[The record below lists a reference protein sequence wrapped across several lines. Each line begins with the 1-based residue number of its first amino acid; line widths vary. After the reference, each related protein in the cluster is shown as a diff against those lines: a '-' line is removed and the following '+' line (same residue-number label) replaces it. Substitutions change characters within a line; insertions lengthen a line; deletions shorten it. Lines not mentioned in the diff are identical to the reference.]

1 MLFTGTNAERFGHL
15 VALTGLL
22 ALTSGCATYSNTY
35 QEVEAC
41 IVEQRHSDAL
51 EILEKQ
57 RHPARDQLLYHL
69 DKAILLRMTK
79 CYAASNE
86 EFEKAK
92 RVIEELSALSLR
104 EQASAL
110 LINDATRAY
119 VGDSF
124 EQILIHMYAALNYLE
139 KGDIG
144 AARVEALQVD
154 IRLKEL
160 ADDDPDSPFSVDPF
174 SRYLSGLVYEELGEW
189 SDALIAYRKAY
200 QAYQTHAQRYPVE
213 VPSFLKI
220 DLLRL
225 TEKLGLDDELSKY
238 RASFDLDHWPP
249 LAVERDQGELIF
261 ILHNGLAPIKREE
274 SISSLDPN
282 SGQLLKVSL
291 PRYEKR
297 VTAGDRA
304 RVIASGKSVDTEV
317 MEDINHIAIETLEAH
332 LPAITT
338 RAIARA
344 ALKYAIAEK
353 AREENKVAGLLV
365 NVAGV
370 LSERA
375 DTRSWLTLP
384 GEIQMARVAL
394 PPGLHD
400 VRVEL
405 IGAMGQVIGFQEYL
419 DTPIQRGKKTYH
431 SYHWV
436 PPLTVA
442 RQ

>member
-1 MLFTGTNAERFGHL
+1 MPSTGINAGRFGHL
-15 VALTGLL
+15 IALACLL
-22 ALTSGCATYSNTY
+22 TMASGCATYSNTY
-35 QEVEAC
+35 QEVEIC
-41 IVEQRHSDAL
+41 IVEQRHDDAL
-51 EILEKQ
+51 EILEKRQ
-57 RHPARDQLLYHL
+57 HPDRDQLLYHL
-69 DKAILLRMTK
+69 DKAILLRMNG

-92 RVIEELSALSLR
+92 GIIEELSALSLR

-119 VGDSF
+119 VGHPF
-124 EQILIHMYAALNYLE
+124 EQVLIHLYAALNYLE
-139 KGDIG
+139 KGDID

-154 IRLKEL
+154 VRLKEL
-160 ADDDPDSPFSVDPF
+160 ADGDPDSAFSVDPF
-174 SRYLSGLVYEELGEW
+174 SRYLSGVVYEELGEW

-200 QAYQTHAQRYPVE
+200 QAYQTHGQRYPVE

-249 LAVERDQGELIF
+249 LAAERDHGELIF
-261 ILHNGLAPIKREE
+261 ILHSGLAPIKREE
-274 SISSLDPN
+274 SISSLDPK
-282 SGQLLKVSL
+282 SGQLLRVSL

-297 VTAGDRA
+297 LTAGDRA
-304 RVIASGKSVDTEV
+304 RVIAAGQSVDTEV
-317 MEDINHIAIETLEAH
+317 MEDINQIAIETLKAR

-344 ALKYAIAEK
+344 ALKYAISK
-353 AREENKVAGLLV
+353 KTREENKMAGLLV
-365 NVAGV
+365 NVVGV
-370 LSERA
+370 LTERA

-394 PPGLHD
+394 PPGVHD

-405 IGAMGQVIGFQEYL
+405 IGTTGQVIGIQEFR
-419 DTPIQRGKKTYH
+419 DMPIQSGKKTYH
-431 SYHWV
+431 SYHWI
-436 PPLTVA
+436 PSLTTA
-442 RQ
+442 RR